1 MRAVAHA
8 DHPPASNVKL
18 LLGLSSLL
26 VALSFALPLYLIPST
41 MLPHLSNEAR
51 NVYACTAWAGWAH
64 FVFAYVGQMRGFA
77 ARRDS
82 KSGMRVGL
90 FVLAISVS
98 LMALVW
104 LRSWMGVGI
113 FGAVVWIYFIDHFL
127 KAEQFF
133 KHGAVTKES
142 TWSRWVRSYQP
153 ILSFGWLS
161 VVLLNIGEIAAYRWI
176 IWGVSFLMAVLFLA
190 TGGWQDLRQRDQR
203 GTFVS
208 LFFVAEAAVW
218 GTLIGFASSEFLSG
232 VYIFHIAF
240 GSFYHYL
247 GSYFAAGERR
257 QPGDLWHTPVSI
269 VLVNLAIGFLGYV
282 VAFRWAPPWL
292 TPILGVE
299 WFTLWV
305 GLHLVASDVFPL
317 VKRLKA

>member
-1 MRAVAHA
+1 MGTVEHA
-8 DHPPASNVKL
+8 EHPPASNVKL
-18 LLGLSSLL
+18 LLGLSALL
-26 VALSFALPLYLIPST
+26 VALSFALPLYLIPSNV
-41 MLPHLSNEAR
+41 LPHLSNEAR

-82 KSGMRVGL
+82 KTTLRAGL
-90 FVLAISVS
+90 FALAILV
-98 LMALVW
+98 ALLVLVM

-133 KHGAVTKES
+133 KHGMVPQES

-161 VVLLNIGEIAAYRWI
+161 IVLLNMGGIASYRWI
-176 IWGVSFLMAVLFLA
+176 VWGVSFLMALLFLA
-190 TGGWQDLRQRDQR
+190 TGGWQDLRDRDQR

-247 GSYFAAGERR
+247 GSYFAAAERR
-257 QPGDLWHTPVSI
+257 KPGDFWHTPLSI
-269 VLVNLAIGFLGYV
+269 VLVNFAIGALGFF
-282 VAFRWAPPWL
+282 VAFRMMPPWL
-292 TPILGVE
+292 TPVLGVE

-305 GLHLVASDVFPL
+305 GLHLVASDVFPMI
-317 VKRLKA
+317 KRMKG